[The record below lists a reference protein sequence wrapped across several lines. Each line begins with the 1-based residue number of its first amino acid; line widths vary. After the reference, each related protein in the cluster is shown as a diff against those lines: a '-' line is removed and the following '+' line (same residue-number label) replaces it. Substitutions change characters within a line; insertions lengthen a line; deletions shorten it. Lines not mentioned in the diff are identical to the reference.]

1 MKEFSITFG
10 IGKQHSFTISYSG
23 NHSKDQ
29 SSEVAG
35 TSLLDIL
42 KGMTPSEK
50 KAALQ
55 YLLKNAVE
63 VEND

>member
-1 MKEFSITFG
+1 MKEISITFG
-10 IGKQHSFTISYSG
+10 SGKQYSVTISYGG
-23 NHSKDQ
+23 NHGKEQ
-29 SSEVAG
+29 SAEVAG